1 MPNSTIP
8 AAATRLPTHRRAFLR
23 QLTAAAALTVPLAAA
38 AMPYTGESDPIF
50 PAIDRH
56 RRLEV
61 AFGDTC
67 RLTDEVAAREEGRT
81 ITAADH
87 EIFERAEDAADEAL
101 EVLIATTPTTVAGVR
116 AMLTYVFDHRRFGWL
131 DEEREEACITSVLR
145 SPVLA
150 EDARV

>member
-1 MPNSTIP
+1 MS
-8 AAATRLPTHRRAFLR
+8 RRAMLGR
-23 QLTAAAALTVPLAAA
+23 TAAAALTTPLAAA
-38 AMPYTGESDPIF
+38 AIAHAGEPDPIF

-67 RLTDEVAAREEGRT
+67 KLTDKVAAQEEGRT
-81 ITAADH
+81 ITPADY

-116 AMLTYVFDHRRFGWL
+116 AMLTYVFDHRIFGWQ
-131 DEEREEACITSVLR
+131 DEERDDACLASILR

-150 EDARV
+150 EDARG